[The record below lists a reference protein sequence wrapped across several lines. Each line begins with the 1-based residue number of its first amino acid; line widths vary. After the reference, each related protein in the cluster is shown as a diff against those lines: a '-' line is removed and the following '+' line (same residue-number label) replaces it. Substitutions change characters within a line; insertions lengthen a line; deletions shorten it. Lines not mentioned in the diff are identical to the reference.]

1 MENLYQRLVEL
12 YEENRS
18 TKYPVR
24 LVFKEPTVLTPFV
37 GRTKTDKEYD
47 QNGRLCSYRLTRKPK
62 KEYTLYLYKSTYGEI
77 CFSNKASRVRSVYSH
92 YVLFKDSQVESIE
105 LIKDNSKKNID
116 WDLNNRLYILNN
128 THENLWEDLKL
139 ELSKSNYKE
148 SSLIRENSGRKIKIV
163 SMKSVF
169 PKWVLDNIKDAIE
182 NKKEFS
188 YTLSG
193 TRRDRSIDVKVCDD
207 GKLRAW
213 YSSEYAGCGNGAYYL
228 LINSNTAVFAEYD

>member
-12 YEENRS
+12 YEENKS

-47 QNGRLCSYRLTRKPK
+47 ENGRLCTYRITRKPK

-77 CFSNKASRVRSVYSH
+77 CFSNKASRVKNVYSH
-92 YVLFKDSQVESIE
+92 YVLFKDSKIESIE
-105 LIKDNSKKNID
+105 LIKDNSKNNID
-116 WDLNNRLYILNN
+116 WDLQNRLYILNN
-128 THENLWEDLKL
+128 IHENLWEDLKL
-139 ELSKSNYKE
+139 ELSKPDYKE
-148 SSLIRENSGRKIKIV
+148 SSLIRENSGRKIKTV

-169 PKWVLDNIKDAIE
+169 PKWVLDGIKDAIE
-182 NKKEFS
+182 NNKEFS
-188 YTLSG
+188 YRLDG
-193 TRRDRSIDVKVCDD
+193 TRRDRSVSVSIGKD

-213 YSSEYAGCGNGAYYL
+213 YSSEFSGTVNGAYYL
-228 LINSNTAVFAEYD
+228 LINPNTAIFAEYD